1 MKKKNAENWSL
12 QPQEQEGSYFFSG
25 KIFMT
30 SGIQFELD
38 LLEISDIISTIKYK
52 VQKEVGLDYLQVFKK
67 QNSKR
72 KIFVIDNLNKE
83 MKQNKDQEFLNSNDY
98 FTIMFAE
105 EY

>member
-1 MKKKNAENWSL
+1 MKKKNAKNWSL
-12 QPQEQEGSYFFSG
+12 QPQEQEGSYSFSG
-25 KIFMT
+25 KMFMT

-38 LLEISDIISTIKYK
+38 LLEISNIISTIKDK